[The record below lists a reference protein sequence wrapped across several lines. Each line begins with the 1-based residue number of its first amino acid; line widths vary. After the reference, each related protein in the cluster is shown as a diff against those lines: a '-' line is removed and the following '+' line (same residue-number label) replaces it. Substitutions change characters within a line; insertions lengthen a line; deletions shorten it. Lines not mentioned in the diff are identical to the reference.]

1 MWAGGPSTSGAQMQA
16 IATTRLEIMT
26 SELPMLA
33 VTGEAL
39 EMAAEAEK
47 ADPGG

>member
-1 MWAGGPSTSGAQMQA
+1 
-16 IATTRLEIMT
+16 
-26 SELPMLA
+26 MLA

-39 EMAAEAEK
+39 EMAGVEMAAEAEK

>member
-1 MWAGGPSTSGAQMQA
+1 MQA

-26 SELPMLA
+26 PELTTLT

-39 EMAAEAEK
+39 EMGGVEMAAEAEK

>member
-1 MWAGGPSTSGAQMQA
+1 MQA

-26 SELPMLA
+26 LELTTRA

-39 EMAAEAEK
+39 AMAGVEMAAEAEK

>member
-1 MWAGGPSTSGAQMQA
+1 MQA